1 MRWLL
6 PLAALAL
13 AAGCGG
19 TGGDGNEVFR
29 KAQRGLADVQAVHAD
44 LTVHAI
50 LPIHRSTTVRTSDL
64 PLSRLQVTRWVKHP
78 ERYDCDAG
86 LECARG
92 DLDVEAALRDLRP
105 VLPSLPFEPSSI
117 TSAKVDVAIRESDG
131 VPQRMHLE
139 GQVSGLAFDVE
150 LRAV

>member
-1 MRWLL
+1 
-6 PLAALAL
+6 
-13 AAGCGG
+13 
-19 TGGDGNEVFR
+19 
-29 KAQRGLADVQAVHAD
+29 
-44 LTVHAI
+44 
-50 LPIHRSTTVRTSDL
+50 
-64 PLSRLQVTRWVKHP
+64 VKHP
-78 ERYDCDAG
+78 DRYDCGAG